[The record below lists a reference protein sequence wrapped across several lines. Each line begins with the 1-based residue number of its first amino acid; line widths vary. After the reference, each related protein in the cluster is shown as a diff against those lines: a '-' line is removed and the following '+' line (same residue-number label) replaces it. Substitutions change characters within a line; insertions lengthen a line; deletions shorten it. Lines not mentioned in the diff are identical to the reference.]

1 MARFK
6 LISHCWNNYFTYR
19 HRWQIRH
26 GLICHTK
33 KNPVLKT
40 STKSLLII
48 KYNSH
53 MKSHSDRKR
62 SLNTV
67 SAKTSPQCKCSTA
80 RCPNSLP
87 WHKPLSSQFLNKFKA
102 KNKHIQY
109 QTNEADNRNSKDR
122 SAPVSYVTVM
132 HVFDKISDRK
142 HSTTEIQW
150 NGYDNNT
157 SFVKNA
163 TYVGVY
169 TVHMYMQYVGGAAQW
184 LACRSVAGGL
194 SLIYVWS
201 MVDVWPLRG

>member
-1 MARFK
+1 VLCFTLLELWRYLKADKINHRMARFK

-142 HSTTEIQW
+142 HSTTEIHQW

-157 SFVKNA
+157 SFVKMPPML
-163 TYVGVY
+163 VY
-169 TVHMYMQYVGGAAQW
+169 IQYICICSTLAAW
-184 LACRSVAGGL
+184 LSG
-194 SLIYVWS
+194 
-201 MVDVWPLRG
+201 